1 MKWPRPVAVVLAAG
15 AIGLA
20 GPASG
25 ADDPGVVPFELEVG
39 EARKISSGPV
49 RELICDQGG
58 LVEPGFTDTG
68 VVLKGLRAGTTLC
81 SFRDAASIRTVLRVT
96 VLAAGPRPSPPQG
109 VPAPGDR

>member
-25 ADDPGVVPFELEVG
+25 ADDPGVVSFELEVG
-39 EARKISSGPV
+39 EAKRISAGPV

-58 LVEPGFTDTG
+58 LVEPGFTDSG

-96 VLAAGPRPSPPQG
+96 VFATTPAPSPPKG
-109 VPAPGDR
+109 APAPGNR